1 MKTTNAVVVMES
13 YEAHATNREIMS
25 MANYMQKGTPTSKIF
40 NNESVLSGWY
50 KDWLSQMIAKGILK
64 ISSGTVSHD
73 VTREAWCTYSNLEA
87 SYSLHASE
95 MVKAGIDEYNTSYDE
110 TVERSEESIVT
121 QSSYIILYDEML
133 FQITQKGT
141 GTNTNVEHTM
151 RAS

>member
-95 MVKAGIDEYNTSYDE
+95 MVKAGIDEYNTSYDK
-110 TVERSEESIVT
+110 TVERSE
-121 QSSYIILYDEML
+121 
-133 FQITQKGT
+133 
-141 GTNTNVEHTM
+141 
-151 RAS
+151 